1 MTGKAFKII
10 ITTSLVLSVI
20 LILMAVCSLYVYNS
34 VYFFKTTTTLE
45 KSNFTV
51 FHKEFDEGT
60 KNWLI
65 GVVDEDNSMV
75 GSFSC
80 PKEPVN
86 NNPELY
92 YKTNDLSTFS
102 GNRRVEYNFDHL
114 INCVKVITLPALDNS
129 LQVTL

>member
-1 MTGKAFKII
+1 MTRKKAKII
-10 ITTSLVLSVI
+10 IISTMVVSMII
-20 LILMAVCSLYVYNS
+20 LLIVGGGAYLYNF
-34 VYFFKTTTTLE
+34 VYFFKTSSSLE
-45 KSNFTV
+45 KSNFTI
-51 FHKEFDEGT
+51 FYKEFNTDT

-65 GVVDEDNSMV
+65 GVMDEDHSMV
-75 GSFSC
+75 GSFTC
-80 PKEPVN
+80 PREPIN

-102 GNRRVEYNFDHL
+102 GYTRIEYSFDHL

>member
-80 PKEPVN
+80 PPSTIRFKSRFDSCFLTIVC
-86 NNPELY
+86 Y
-92 YKTNDLSTFS
+92 NDL
-102 GNRRVEYNFDHL
+102 L
-114 INCVKVITLPALDNS
+114 NS
-129 LQVTL
+129 